1 MTFRGRLL
9 AAMVALAIIPLTVI
23 AIGVRREMTGR
34 LTAQYERRVESL
46 TDVTREDLAR
56 ESTSIASR
64 LDAIVVALRDDNR
77 FRLGIVRGAE
87 SERDYVLDYAGRAM
101 NTAGLSMLQ
110 IQDEDGRIL
119 SSGHFRNEY
128 DRLEPDLPALLAA
141 SGGTALVRARTPE
154 GPLLVLAGLDSLT
167 LGSRHLAIVGGVPV
181 DRGFLRSIAR
191 GNELAVTLIAD
202 DELVSSDSLLES
214 DSALV
219 AWARAANGSVTNG
232 SATNGAESN
241 DSSSNSASRSIP
253 GAQHGSV
260 PDLVRSRELIVAE
273 LREPYIG
280 ITTGGER
287 RASEARLV
295 ITHPTTELQALRRSV
310 DRWFVVAIAL
320 TGAAALLLSAWLA
333 AALSRP
339 LRELALR
346 TKRVDLDRLDTDFT
360 TDRDDEIGA
369 LARTLGAM
377 TRRLRTSASSL
388 REAERRATVGDLA
401 RQVNHDI
408 KNGLA
413 PIRNV
418 LRHLG
423 QVQEEEDPAQLA
435 KVFAERRHTLDA
447 SIAYLDNLA
456 RNYARLTPRLDSRPC
471 DANEIAREIA
481 GATRGG
487 PDTEVRLRLAEGLP
501 RVAADPLV
509 LRRILENLVSNAA
522 DSLGAKGGSVTI
534 ATERVAEGGVRI
546 TVTDTGHGMTREEL
560 ARAFDDFHTTKKGGT
575 GLGLSI
581 VRRLVA
587 DLHGSLRIETEP
599 GAGTTAIVTLDSA
612 LRDAQLPRDTSREST
627 RT

>member
-9 AAMVALAIIPLTVI
+9 AAMIALAIIPLAI
-23 AIGVRREMTGR
+23 LAIGVRGEMTER
-34 LTAQYERRVESL
+34 LTAQYERRVDGL
-46 TDVTREDLAR
+46 AAVTREDLAR
-56 ESTSIASR
+56 QGASIASR
-64 LDAIVVALRDDNR
+64 LDAIAGTLRDDNR
-77 FRLGIVRGAE
+77 FRLGVVRGSEAGAAA
-87 SERDYVLDYAGRAM
+87 ERDYVLDYAGRAM
-101 NTAGLSMLQ
+101 STAGLSMLQ

-128 DRLEPDLPALLAA
+128 DRLEPELPTLLAA

-167 LGSRHLAIVGGVPV
+167 LGARRLTIVGGVPV
-181 DRGFLRSIAR
+181 DRDFLRSIAR

-202 DELVSSDSLLES
+202 DEIVSSDTLLES
-214 DSALV
+214 DSTLF
-219 AWARAANGSVTNG
+219 ARAR
-232 SATNGAESN
+232 ATTGTATTGRVSTESSRNGASG
-241 DSSSNSASRSIP
+241 SIP
-253 GAQHGSV
+253 GARHASTSDSV
-260 PDLVRSRELIVAE
+260 RGRELLVAE

-280 ITTGGER
+280 ITGAGER

-295 ITHPTTELQALRRSV
+295 ITHPTTELRALRRSV
-310 DRWFVVAIAL
+310 DRWFVIAIAL
-320 TGAAALLLSAWLA
+320 TAATALLLSAWLA

-339 LRELALR
+339 LRELAVR
-346 TKRVDLDRLDTDFT
+346 TRRVDLDRLDTDFA

-369 LARTLGAM
+369 LSRTLGAM

-423 QVQEEEDPAQLA
+423 QVQEEEDPARLA
-435 KVFAERRHTLDA
+435 RVFAERRHTLDE

-456 RNYARLTPRLDSRPC
+456 RSYARLTPRLDSRPC
-471 DANEIAREIA
+471 DANEIARETA
-481 GATRGG
+481 SATRGG
-487 PDTEVRLRLAEGLP
+487 PDAEVHLRLAEQLP

-534 ATERVAEGGVRI
+534 ATERTAEGGVRI
-546 TVTDTGHGMTREEL
+546 TVTDTGHGMSREQL
-560 ARAFDDFHTTKKGGT
+560 ARAFDDFHTTKPGGT

-599 GAGTTAIVTLDSA
+599 GVGTTAIVTLDSA